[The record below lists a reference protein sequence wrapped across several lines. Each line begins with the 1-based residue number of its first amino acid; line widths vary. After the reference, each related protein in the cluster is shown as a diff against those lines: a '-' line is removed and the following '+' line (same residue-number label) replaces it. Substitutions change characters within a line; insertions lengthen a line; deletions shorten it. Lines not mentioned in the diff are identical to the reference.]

1 MGAAGTQGSIEVDVS
16 RHPLVLVRYGR
27 RFSDADWAVLI
38 ERVAEL
44 IQRGPF
50 GMIND
55 VRGGA
60 VPTPLQRRTIAT
72 LYEKND
78 PDIRAHFLAGALV
91 GDSLLLRG
99 VLTAMRWLRPAP
111 HPVEIFATIGEA
123 ESWVLQHFPEELRRR
138 VPSRT
143 AAARGGA

>member
-1 MGAAGTQGSIEVDVS
+1 MAAMGTSRGIEVDVS

-27 RFSDADWAVLI
+27 QFSDADWSVLI
-38 ERVAEL
+38 ERVAVL
-44 IQRGPF
+44 IRRGPF

-60 VPTPLQRRTIAT
+60 VPTPVQRRTIAA
-72 LYEKND
+72 LYEANE
-78 PDIRAHFLAGALV
+78 PEIRAHFLAGALV

-123 ESWVLQHFPEELRRR
+123 EAWILGHFPEEMRRR
-138 VPSRT
+138 VAART
-143 AAARGGA
+143 AAVRGGG